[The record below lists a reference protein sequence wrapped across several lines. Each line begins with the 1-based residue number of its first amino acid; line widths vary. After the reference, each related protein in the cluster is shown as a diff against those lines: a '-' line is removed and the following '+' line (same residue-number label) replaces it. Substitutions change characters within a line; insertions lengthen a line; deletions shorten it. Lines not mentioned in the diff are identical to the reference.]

1 MNDAGYGLLEKKN
14 YDDAVIAF
22 RMNAD
27 RYPGSWEVWDSL
39 AEGLMGA
46 KKFPGAIAAYQ
57 KALAISP
64 TNWNA
69 GAERKA
75 IATMQ
80 SSASDPK

>member
-1 MNDAGYGLLEKKN
+1 MNDAGYGLLESKK
-14 YDDAVIAF
+14 YDDAIVAF

-27 RYPGSWEVWDSL
+27 RYPTSWEVWDSL

-46 KKFPGAIAAYQ
+46 NKFREAIAAYQ
-57 KALAISP
+57 KALQISP

-75 IATMQ
+75 IAQMQ
-80 SSASDPK
+80 GNLSDAK

>member
-1 MNDAGYGLLEKKN
+1 MNDAGYGLLESKK
-14 YDDAVIAF
+14 YDDAIVAF

-27 RYPGSWEVWDSL
+27 RYPTSWEVWDSL

-46 KKFPGAIAAYQ
+46 NKFREAIAAYQ
-57 KALAISP
+57 KALQISP

-75 IATMQ
+75 IAQMQ
-80 SSASDPK
+80 GNLGDAK